1 MIWLL
6 MIIHLGGDPV
16 SVVDSRIGDTFQSE
30 QACIKKMKSIFKQA
44 DKDGQPVPPEI
55 NLGCVPFGKQGV

>member
-6 MIIHLGGDPV
+6 LIIHLVGDPV

-30 QACIKKMKSIFKQA
+30 QECIKKMKSIFKQA
-44 DKDGQPVPPEI
+44 AEDKQPVPPEI
-55 NLGCVPFGKQGV
+55 NLGCVPFGKQGA